1 MRRCVKTSRPHVPAL
16 EPSDLESTVLTE
28 IVKKSCD
35 GAYIQERGTRWPRQ
49 LEAHF
54 AEQNAV
60 RGISRQQI
68 DWVAA
73 DKRGPQCMPEEL
85 PAGGQR
91 NWARAYSKPSSREGQ
106 DPCKGQERGL
116 AGCVKRVW
124 GDSSPGNR
132 SEWSRSG
139 LLPGRLRHIHQCHA
153 VSKRGWSNDRQY
165 PGPHRDRDLKSFFYS
180 SNHPPTA
187 IRDVSKD
194 GLGKGG

>member
-35 GAYIQERGTRWPRQ
+35 GAYIQER
-49 LEAHF
+49 
-54 AEQNAV
+54 
-60 RGISRQQI
+60 
-68 DWVAA
+68 VANRLIEWLLTNEVLSA
-73 DKRGPQCMPEEL
+73 CQKSYLRVDSAIEHVHILNR
-85 PAGGQR
+85 
-91 NWARAYSKPSSREGQ
+91 